1 MKLSNLMII
10 NAIVALV
17 YGIAFVL
24 VPTTVLGLYG
34 MTQGTSEA
42 LAGQFFGVT
51 LIAIGLLTWFARKVT
66 DSDAQRAIILSLLIS
81 DVIGVIVA
89 VMGTVSGVMNSF
101 GWSAVVIYLLL
112 ALGYAYFQF
121 FKPSAS

>member
-1 MKLSNLMII
+1 MKLSNLLTI

-17 YGIAFVL
+17 YGISFVL
-24 VPTTVLGLYG
+24 VPTTVLSLYG

-42 LAGQFFGVT
+42 LAGQFFGVA
-51 LIAIGLLTWFARKVT
+51 LISIGLLTWFARNVA
-66 DSDAQRAIILSLLIS
+66 DSEAQRAIILALLIS

-89 VMGTVSGVMNSF
+89 VLGTVNGVMSAV
-101 GWSAVVIYLLL
+101 GWSAVGIYLLL

-121 FKPSAS
+121 MKPSNS